1 MIVQH
6 GALEHAGVVF
16 GAQHVPAAGFPQPT
30 PHTPQFACAR
40 AAHCA
45 SHRVLQQNGS
55 NAQIA
60 WQQLGSEQ
68 PRPLWAKQQLCGTPH
83 CACAR
88 CGLDRL
94 RIATNN
100 ATRRV
105 GVCASRNVSHTRDA
119 IVRCPLRAISSALKL
134 LGRAIMDNTTGR
146 GVRVVDAR
154 PHISRNNDSGFQRNA
169 PPDSGHAAIS
179 WRSRRLIQSQYVATR
194 SHHQRNS
201 ARKEFCPSS
210 RSRVRRSGRARMA
223 KRAAERPIGASH
235 ACTV

>member
-16 GAQHVPAAGFPQPT
+16 GAQHVPAAGLPQPT
-30 PHTPQFACAR
+30 PHTPQFACAS

-45 SHRVLQQNGS
+45 SHCVLQQNGS

-88 CGLDRL
+88 CGLKRL

-100 ATRRV
+100 TTNLVTTCV
-105 GVCASRNVSHTRDA
+105 GMRANGDANHACDAS
-119 IVRCPLRAISSALKL
+119 VRCPVCARCDALRLF
-134 LGRAIMDNTTGR
+134 GRAIMVDTTNR
-146 GVRVVDAR
+146 SARVADGR
-154 PHISRNNDSGFQRNA
+154 PHISRNNGSGVQHNA
-169 PPDSGHAAIS
+169 PPNNGQAAIS
-179 WRSRRLIQSQYVATR
+179 WRSSRLIHSQYVATR
-194 SHHQRNS
+194 PHHQCNS
-201 ARKEFCPSS
+201 GMKDFCSSS
-210 RSRVRRSGRARMA
+210 RSRVRR
-223 KRAAERPIGASH
+223 
-235 ACTV
+235 